1 MSDLRTITVPQA
13 LELSTGELV
22 PSIRAVVSDIG
33 RRYSG
38 TNDHGDWSLQN
49 ITLKDGVTGQTI
61 KAKVNDREEIPA
73 SWKGGTVLM
82 SCKNSDKG
90 LTGLKIDE
98 DDYRGKKS
106 KVIKVTPS
114 ATILP
119 DNGSAAPV
127 TPQAAPAPQAA
138 TVTPQTAL
146 APQAPPAD
154 VPAATHEH
162 SSSHDGNGDPVK
174 AARKSLARAANLY
187 VLCMDAGTYVKEQ
200 LKARHSVEMT
210 DAQYQACVSALF
222 INASRDQLDSNLP
235 TGKL

>member
-1 MSDLRTITVPQA
+1 MSELRTITVPQA

-33 RRYSG
+33 KRYSG

-82 SCKNSDKG
+82 VCKNSDKG

-114 ATILP
+114 ATIMP
-119 DNGSAAPV
+119 DGASGAT
-127 TPQAAPAPQAA
+127 TPPAPQAA
-138 TVTPQTAL
+138 PPAQPVTP
-146 APQAPPAD
+146 PARTTE
-154 VPAATHEH
+154 VPAATQEAPP
-162 SSSHDGNGDPVK
+162 SHDGNGNDPVK
-174 AARKSLARAANLY
+174 VARKALARAANLY
-187 VLCMDAGTYVKEQ
+187 VLCTDAGSYVKEQ
-200 LKARHSVEMT
+200 LKARHAVEMT

-222 INASRDQLDSNLP
+222 INASRDQLDSAMP
-235 TGKL
+235 TSKL